1 MKKYRFTG
9 RMTNA
14 VEAAAPSSI
23 WGKGVPGK
31 GGKTT
36 NSAITEKKSDKENA

>member
-14 VEAAAPSSI
+14 VEPAASASI

-31 GGKTT
+31 GGVTT
-36 NSAITEKKSDKENA
+36 NGAITEKKADKEDK